1 MDRTGTQHLPR
12 RRENGIVAQEIS
24 DEVLVYDLDTHKA
37 HCLNPTAALVWRKC
51 DGKTS
56 VRNIALLVGQELN
69 ASVNDEV
76 VWLAIDQLER
86 RHLIEK
92 RPAQLPPPGLSRR
105 EVMRRLGLATAV
117 ALPLVTSLMA
127 PTPAQAATC
136 TPNGQACSTSAQCC
150 SGICSSNVCAASL
163 F

>member
-1 MDRTGTQHLPR
+1 MDRTVTQHLPR
-12 RRENGIVAQEIS
+12 KRENGIVAQEIS

-37 HCLNPTAALVWRKC
+37 HCLNPTAALVWSKC

-56 VRNIALLVGQELN
+56 VPNIAQLVGQELN
-69 ASVNDEV
+69 AAVNDDV

-86 RHLIEK
+86 RHLLE
-92 RPAQLPPPGLSRR
+92 RSASRLPSSGISRR
-105 EVMRRLGLATAV
+105 ALMRRLGLATAV

-136 TPNGQACSTSAQCC
+136 LPSGSSCGTGAECC
-150 SGICSSNVCAASL
+150 SGICSGAIPVCT
-163 F
+163 